1 MREFIGIVI
10 NAANIATNDV
20 DITNNAAN
28 IASNDAD
35 IQSNADDIECLYYNS
50 LSDAKRNRGHSVYTS
65 HAEPYCDTG
74 VSGDWKGY
82 GWYRFV
88 LPAGTQMADSDP
100 GGKIYL
106 KNPKICIKMHS
117 IITFFSAGNG
127 HYCGTAASGWLNG
140 AHPTTLGENVIRTVC
155 FSYDGN
161 SCWQSTNVEIKMCSG
176 FYLYKFKNTPACE
189 YKYCGQ

>member
-20 DITNNAAN
+20 DITNNAGN

-106 KNPKICIKMHS
+106 
-117 IITFFSAGNG
+117 
-127 HYCGTAASGWLNG
+127 
-140 AHPTTLGENVIRTVC
+140 
-155 FSYDGN
+155 
-161 SCWQSTNVEIKMCSG
+161 
-176 FYLYKFKNTPACE
+176 
-189 YKYCGQ
+189 